1 MFTVVIGGSGR
12 GVGKTAL
19 ACGLLRALS
28 DLNWTAIKIT
38 RHDHGVPAPVW
49 EATTAGGQN
58 DTARYLEAGAR
69 RALLVTAPGADLPLG
84 ELDAACDGVE
94 FALIESNRILEF
106 LLPDVCLAVVGDAD
120 AKPSFGTL
128 LQRADAIVV
137 RDRAVLER
145 IHRPAA
151 ACVFCLQDCGCPP
164 PELVAWLR
172 GRLSADGQ
180 GIAL

>member
-1 MFTVVIGGSGR
+1 MVTLVIGGSER
-12 GVGKTAL
+12 GVGKTTL

-28 DLNWTAIKIT
+28 DLDWVAIKIT
-38 RHDHGVPAPVW
+38 RHDHGAPAPVW
-49 EATTAGGQN
+49 EATADGGG
-58 DTARYLEAGAR
+58 DTARFLAAGAR
-69 RALLVTAPGADLPLG
+69 RALLVTTPGADLPLT

-128 LQRADAIVV
+128 LERADAIVV
-137 RDRAVLER
+137 RDRASLER

-151 ACVFCLQDCGCPP
+151 ACVFCLEDCGCPP

-172 GRLSADGQ
+172 GRLQSVC
-180 GIAL
+180 